1 MNENK
6 EISPTNDECDKL
18 AKSIID
24 GMFIPINKETKKN
37 TEIQTLFNVYNFMGI
52 GLKNIMKDELVNNP
66 LEFLNNIE
74 IKQLN
79 QDIKNDILNF
89 SKCHQYFN
97 GLKRNTK

>member
-1 MNENK
+1 
-6 EISPTNDECDKL
+6 
-18 AKSIID
+18 
-24 GMFIPINKETKKN
+24 
-37 TEIQTLFNVYNFMGI
+37 MGI
-52 GLKNIMKDELVNNP
+52 GIKNIMKDELVNNP